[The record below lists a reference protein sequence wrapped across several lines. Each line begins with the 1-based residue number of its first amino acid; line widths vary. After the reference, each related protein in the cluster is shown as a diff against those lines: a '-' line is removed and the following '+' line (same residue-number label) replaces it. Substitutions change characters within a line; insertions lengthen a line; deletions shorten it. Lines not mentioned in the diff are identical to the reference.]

1 MKKSKGGRQKRL
13 GRSQTAMQEWLWHQ
27 GILKPNSAVRG
38 VPDSGIKI
46 CFGASACEDTHWKG
60 CAVACFPGG
69 ASGKELT
76 SQCRRCKRRGFDLW
90 VGKIPW
96 RRAQQPTPVLLSG
109 ESRGQRSLVSYRP
122 WGHKGSEYDWSDL
135 ACIHTEGRLSN
146 RRWRVVISPV
156 DACGS

>member
-76 SQCRRCKRRGFDLW
+76 SQCRRQKRQGFDPWSGRCPGGRHGNQLQYSCLE
-90 VGKIPW
+90 IP
-96 RRAQQPTPVLLSG
+96 VDY
-109 ESRGQRSLVSYRP
+109 SLVGYSP
-122 WGHKGSEYDWSDL
+122 WGCKESDM
-135 ACIHTEGRLSN
+135 TEATSHAGTLYIRMLNSN
-146 RRWRVVISPV
+146 TK
-156 DACGS
+156 D